1 MLLSTAW
8 PQFEADKRLL
18 GYSPYTLKAY
28 RLQSRLLTEYLED
41 PEIEEVTTAQL
52 KGYLAAQT
60 HLKPASLDHRIRF
73 IKSLF
78 KWAQDENIVN
88 GNPAAKI
95 RRPKMPQRLPKALA
109 EEDVEMLREAC
120 QGAFEHSLA
129 ELIYTTGCRIG
140 EIYQLNRGDLNFNNR
155 SVVVH
160 GKGSKDREVYFHY
173 RAGIWL
179 KKYLESRRD
188 DEIALFVTRRNFGNE
203 SRPRRMSIAQ
213 LRYVIK
219 GIAER
224 AEVNT
229 NVYPHKFRHSY
240 ATHLLNNGA
249 PMEVVSSL
257 LGHAKIE
264 TTRIYAHLSG
274 ERRREMYQKYF

>member
-1 MLLSTAW
+1 MRISEAW
-8 PQFEADKRLL
+8 PLFEAERRLQ

-28 RLQSRLLTEYLED
+28 KLQARLLAEHLED
-41 PEIEEVTTAQL
+41 PHIEEVKTKDL
-52 KGYLAAQT
+52 KEYLAAQT
-60 HLKPASLDHRIRF
+60 HLKPSSIDHRIRYL
-73 IKSLF
+73 KSLF
-78 KWAQDENIVN
+78 RWAQDENIVN

-95 RRPKMPQRLPKALA
+95 RSPKIGQRLPKALS

-120 QGAFEHSLA
+120 EGAFEHALV

-140 EIYQLNRGDLNFNNR
+140 EIHQLNRGDLNFNQR
-155 SVVVH
+155 SVVVR
-160 GKGSKDREVYFHY
+160 GKGDKDREVYFHY
-173 RAGIWL
+173 RAAIWL
-179 KKYLESRRD
+179 RKYLEERKD
-188 DEIALFVTRRNFGNE
+188 DEIALFVTRRRFGNE
-203 SRPRRMSIAQ
+203 KRPRRMGIDQ
-213 LRYVIK
+213 IRYVVK
-219 GIAER
+219 QIAER
-224 AEVNT
+224 AQMDV

-264 TTRIYAHLSG
+264 TTRIYAHLTG